1 MTSRSNHAGA
11 SEPSA
16 TVSPGTHIGGT
27 LEVPGDKS
35 ISHRVAIFSA
45 LAEGTSSVI
54 GFLQSEDCVNTLRAL
69 EKLGASTTF
78 DEDGDLQI
86 TGCGGRLMEPTK
98 ALDFGNSGTGLRLMA
113 GLVAGQGFPVELI
126 GDESL
131 TKRPMDRICQPLA
144 VMGAKI
150 DFLGQQGR
158 PPFVISGSSLSAI
171 DYSLPVA
178 SAQVKSCL
186 LLATLFAEGTTII
199 HEPRPTR
206 DHTER
211 LMRVLDVPIEVDG
224 LTVALEGCGSEGPVV
239 EATEWYVPGDFSSAA
254 FWIVSAAAR
263 EGGRAT
269 IQNVGLNPRRT
280 AFLNVLRRMGAKITV
295 EVISEDDVVEPYG
308 DIQVTGN
315 ALKGTEISGD
325 EIPNLIDEI
334 PLVAVL
340 GALAEGETIIRD
352 AEELRVKESDRIAC
366 MAENL
371 RSLGICVEEFA
382 DGMRVIGPAKL
393 EPTGP
398 VRSFGDHRIAMAMA
412 ILATYCSKP
421 LKINN
426 IACTETSY
434 PGFWGDLRHLGAR
447 VTF

>member
-1 MTSRSNHAGA
+1 VSSREKNA
-11 SEPSA
+11 SSSESSA
-16 TVSPGTHIGGT
+16 TVSPGSHIGGT

-69 EKLGASTTF
+69 EAMGASTTF
-78 DEDGDLQI
+78 DEDGGLQI
-86 TGCGGRLMEPTK
+86 TGSGGRLMEPAK
-98 ALDFGNSGTGLRLMA
+98 ALDFGNSGTGIRLLA
-113 GLVAGQGFPVELI
+113 GLVAGQGFPVELA
-126 GDESL
+126 GDGSL
-131 TKRPMDRICQPLA
+131 TRRPMDRICRPLA
-144 VMGAKI
+144 AMGAKI
-150 DFLGQQGR
+150 DFLGEPDR
-158 PPFVISGSSLSAI
+158 PPFLISGSSLTGI

-186 LLATLFAEGTTII
+186 LLATLFAEGTTIL
-199 HEPRPTR
+199 HESRPTR

-224 LTVALEGCGSEGPVV
+224 LQVTLEGCGPDGPVV

-263 EGGRAT
+263 EGGRVN

-280 AFLNVLRRMGAKITV
+280 AFLDVLRRMGAEISI

-308 DIQVTGN
+308 DIRVRGN
-315 ALKGTEISGD
+315 ALQGAEISGD

-340 GALAEGETIIRD
+340 GALAEGETVIRD

-366 MAENL
+366 MAGNL
-371 RSLGICVEEFA
+371 RSLGISVEEFP
-382 DGMRVIGPAKL
+382 DGMRVIRPARL

-398 VRSFGDHRIAMAMA
+398 VRSFGDHRIAMSMA
-412 ILATYCSKP
+412 ILATYCHKP
-421 LKINN
+421 LTIKN